1 MASTLTLGEAVSV
14 PAVFISAAAAASCL
28 FSESF
33 CLFGF
38 NVRVRLRQLAFHGI
52 RPSSLV
58 PASGNQLRAETTI
71 AVEDA
76 AGLRG
81 PEGHGFGYAQSM
93 QQTKGI
99 FKTLDQVT

>member
-1 MASTLTLGEAVSV
+1 MASTLTLGEAISV

-58 PASGNQLRAETTI
+58 PASGNQLRAETAIGGGGRSRPSRARGTWLWLCPI
-71 AVEDA
+71 DA
-76 AGLRG
+76 
-81 PEGHGFGYAQSM
+81 
-93 QQTKGI
+93 TN
-99 FKTLDQVT
+99 